1 MSGGSLISG
10 AMGGVLFGLG
20 LSIAG
25 MTDPSKVLAFL
36 TLGSAWDPTL
46 VFVLGSAVT
55 TTAIGYRLV
64 DRRQR
69 PIFENVFHRPER
81 TDLDA
86 RLIGGGALFG
96 LGGGLAGF
104 CPGPAIVAALT
115 LDSRAWVCGAAM
127 AAGMLLFNALP
138 SARSPQPTG

>member
-10 AMGGVLFGLG
+10 AMAGVLFGLG

-46 VFVLGSAVT
+46 IFVLGSAVT

-69 PIFENVFHRPER
+69 PIFEGVFHRPER
-81 TDLDA
+81 TDVDA

-96 LGGGLAGF
+96 LGWGLAGF
-104 CPGPAIVAALT
+104 CPGPAIVGAML
-115 LDSRAWVCGAAM
+115 LDER
-127 AAGMLLFNALP
+127 AAGFLMSFLVGVVIFELMS
-138 SARSPQPTG
+138 SAKRS